1 MALDRLRTTNSCVPT
16 LRNDTTTARLIEGYG
31 LQEGD
36 KQGHQQ
42 QEQCEEQTINDPGM
56 GPNMSKATGNR
67 NNAAG
72 ELEEEESAGT
82 ALMPQPMKAGGVL
95 AVLEAGGVEDV

>member
-1 MALDRLRTTNSCVPT
+1 
-16 LRNDTTTARLIEGYG
+16 
-31 LQEGD
+31 
-36 KQGHQQ
+36 
-42 QEQCEEQTINDPGM
+42 M
-56 GPNMSKATGNR
+56 GPNKNKAGNRRSGNR

-95 AVLEAGGVEDV
+95 AVLEAGGLKMFKKPAAQEERPTQ

>member
-56 GPNMSKATGNR
+56 GPNVGK
-67 NNAAG
+67 AG

-82 ALMPQPMKAGGVL
+82 ALMPHPRPAAFRPFRMPER
-95 AVLEAGGVEDV
+95 LEMSKKPNRPQDV